1 MDQSSG
7 SDGQTRPLGDSSS
20 YPMISIYD
28 SLLSLRSHRSGRSEF
43 KSVDLAT
50 FPHQKLNYLPT
61 KYNGNIVF
69 ELPPLSTVKSGG
81 AAMLEGM
88 DRRRDGHA
96 WTETATTNIS
106 DPDGQLSFRYVKCL
120 GHLRCENL
128 SCPHLERCGEYNEMY
143 WEGSTPEVLIPGPT
157 TVIPPRCIVLCRI
170 CKSTSSCLRL
180 CACKMF
186 YITSRIP

>member
-1 MDQSSG
+1 MSNLVSSSETQTRILSSAQSSG

-20 YPMISIYD
+20 YPVISIYD
-28 SLLSLRSHRSGRSEF
+28 SLLSLWSHRSRRSEL

-69 ELPPLSTVKSGG
+69 EFPPLSTMKSGR
-81 AAMLEGM
+81 AAMLESM

-106 DPDGQLSFRYVKCL
+106 DTLLMG
-120 GHLRCENL
+120 N
-128 SCPHLERCGEYNEMY
+128 
-143 WEGSTPEVLIPGPT
+143 
-157 TVIPPRCIVLCRI
+157 
-170 CKSTSSCLRL
+170 
-180 CACKMF
+180 
-186 YITSRIP
+186 SRSDT